1 MEPTEMIAIIHV
13 DTVLMM
19 NLASTRTVLALMDV
33 IPDLLE
39 ICAKQVGITKKK
51 SCFESIRLQQ
61 FYGIFSP

>member
-39 ICAKQVGITKKK
+39 IYAKQVGITKKEK
-51 SCFESIRLQQ
+51 LF
-61 FYGIFSP
+61 